1 MPGAKIILRAGVL
14 AMTMMIASYGQ
25 APSSGV
31 PEADAA
37 QIRAALKGMESAWNQ
52 HDMKAFVS
60 YMTDD
65 VEWVNV
71 VGMWW
76 KGKAQVYQAHEAL
89 HQTIFK
95 NRQLHEPE
103 AVELRLL
110 APGVVLATTIVRA
123 DGFTTPTG
131 HVEPPSRNA
140 LTEVFVWR
148 DGRWL
153 VAEGH
158 NTTIV
163 EEAQRSNPVK

>member
-1 MPGAKIILRAGVL
+1 
-14 AMTMMIASYGQ
+14 MTTMIASYGQ
-25 APSSGV
+25 AQSGV

-37 QIRAALKGMESAWNQ
+37 QIREALKGMDSAWNQ
-52 HDMKAFVS
+52 HDIKAFVS

-76 KGKAQVYQAHEAL
+76 KGKAQVYQAHEAF
-89 HQTIFK
+89 HRTIFK
-95 NRQLHEPE
+95 NRQLHDPE

-110 APGVVLATTIVRA
+110 APGVMLATIIARA
-123 DGFTTPTG
+123 DGFTTPSG
-131 HVEPPSRNA
+131 HVEPPSRNV
-140 LTEVFVWR
+140 LTEVFVR
-148 DGRWL
+148 HDGRWL

>member
-1 MPGAKIILRAGVL
+1 MAMAAAVFAGA
-14 AMTMMIASYGQ
+14 TIAAQ
-25 APSSGV
+25 AQQATV
-31 PEADAA
+31 PEADAV
-37 QIRAALKGMESAWNQ
+37 QIQAALRGMTEAWNH

-76 KGKAQVYQAHEAL
+76 RGKAQVYQAHEAF

-95 NRQLHEPE
+95 NRDLHEPE
-103 AVELRLL
+103 RVELRRIG
-110 APGVVLATTIVRA
+110 PETVVVTSVQAA
-123 DGFTTPTG
+123 DGFTSPNG
-131 HVEPPSRNA
+131 HVNPPGRNV
-140 LTEVFVWR
+140 LTQVFVHR

-163 EEAQRSNPVK
+163 EEAQASNPVKEQK

>member
-1 MPGAKIILRAGVL
+1 MPGPKVLLRAGVL
-14 AMTMMIASYGQ
+14 AMTTMIASYGQ
-25 APSSGV
+25 AQSGV

-37 QIRAALKGMESAWNQ
+37 QIREALKGMDSAWNQ
-52 HDMKAFVS
+52 HDIKAFVS

-76 KGKAQVYQAHEAL
+76 KGKAQVYQAHEAF
-89 HQTIFK
+89 HRTIFK

-110 APGVVLATTIVRA
+110 APGVVLATTIARA
-123 DGFTTPTG
+123 DGFTTPSG
-131 HVEPPSRNA
+131 HVEPPSRNV
-140 LTEVFVWR
+140 LTQVFVRR

-163 EEAQRSNPVK
+163 EEAQHSNPVK

>member
-1 MPGAKIILRAGVL
+1 MPGPKVLLRAGVL
-14 AMTMMIASYGQ
+14 AMTTMIANYGQ
-25 APSSGV
+25 AQSGV

-37 QIRAALKGMESAWNQ
+37 QIREALKGMDSAWNQ
-52 HDMKAFVS
+52 HDIKAFVS

-76 KGKAQVYQAHEAL
+76 KGKAQVYQAHEAF
-89 HQTIFK
+89 HRTIFK

-110 APGVVLATTIVRA
+110 APGVVLATTIARA
-123 DGFTTPTG
+123 DGFTTPSG
-131 HVEPPSRNA
+131 HVEPPSRNV
-140 LTEVFVWR
+140 LTQVFVRR